1 MLPVSDILCS
11 ILSFILSN
19 NLWSR
24 SPVGFDAPSLPE
36 RVMVLVST
44 FRFFSLLP
52 FLSALKNMVFFRL
65 YI

>member
-1 MLPVSDILCS
+1 MLPVSDVLCS

-19 NLWSR
+19 NFWSR

-44 FRFFSLLP
+44 FRFF
-52 FLSALKNMVFFRL
+52 FSAAVPLGSQKHGFF
-65 YI
+65 